1 MGTDLDLSQAEQH
14 QRWVIVTYS
23 VLLVC
28 SECIYSVEGKG
39 VKSRYTSTERVEFAG
54 FVSHA
59 HKVAQWF
66 SPLCL
71 SHAVK
76 ACFVARVQT
85 LHLSVPDWQA
95 MFPAQNTDAF
105 AQTRAT
111 HVHKLL
117 ETARVVFLLIADANF
132 ISGVA
137 VRALVLFLALRC
149 FSVLDVFEKN
159 KKNLANLR
167 TYSRCWL

>member
-1 MGTDLDLSQAEQH
+1 
-14 QRWVIVTYS
+14 
-23 VLLVC
+23 
-28 SECIYSVEGKG
+28 
-39 VKSRYTSTERVEFAG
+39 
-54 FVSHA
+54 
-59 HKVAQWF
+59 
-66 SPLCL
+66 
-71 SHAVK
+71 
-76 ACFVARVQT
+76 
-85 LHLSVPDWQA
+85 

-105 AQTRAT
+105 AQTHAT

-159 KKNLANLR
+159 KKKSGEPQNLQ
-167 TYSRCWL
+167 